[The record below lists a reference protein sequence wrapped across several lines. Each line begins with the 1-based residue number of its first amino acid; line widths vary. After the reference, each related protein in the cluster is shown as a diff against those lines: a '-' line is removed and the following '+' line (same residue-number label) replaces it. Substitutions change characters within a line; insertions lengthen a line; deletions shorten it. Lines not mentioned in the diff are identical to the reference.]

1 MNKFYGDF
9 SKNVNDVK
17 KVVKSNV
24 EKNNKVKLES
34 YQNKIKYNN
43 TEYSIY
49 IAKYGPVI
57 AFKNDEE
64 EKTKYI
70 SLVPYLKATNK
81 DIEDIQKKDVKLL
94 VNMPLEIGKYKSN
107 AVILKYARYGFYLSN
122 GNQNGSVFKQYI
134 PLVTDYKFDEIMKL
148 IKNEKI
154 NLNKISI

>member
-9 SKNVNDVK
+9 SKNVNEVK

-57 AFKNDEE
+57 SFKNDEE

-81 DIEDIQKKDVKLL
+81 EIEDVTKKDVKLL
-94 VNMPLEIGKYKSN
+94 VNLPLEIGKYKNNS
-107 AVILKYARYGFYLSN
+107 VILKYARYGFYLSN

-148 IKNEKI
+148 IKSEKI
-154 NLNKISI
+154 KFK